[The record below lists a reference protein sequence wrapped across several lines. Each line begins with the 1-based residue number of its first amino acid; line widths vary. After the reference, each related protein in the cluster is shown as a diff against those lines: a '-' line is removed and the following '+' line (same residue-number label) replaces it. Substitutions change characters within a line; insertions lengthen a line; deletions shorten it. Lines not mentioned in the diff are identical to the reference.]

1 MKGHKLHYI
10 IILILVL
17 TLYCFKPS
25 DLSLI
30 SNKDNNIT
38 NNFGIIHTKYDFINI
53 FVTNSVVGLV
63 LSIAGFFT
71 GGILTLL
78 IIVWNILLVWILY
91 WIALSNNNNISTIL
105 YLLKHA
111 PLEIYALA
119 MFSII
124 GFRGFKFYRK
134 LVKLQL
140 FDIELL
146 PNIKELILPIILLL
160 LASLIE
166 VS

>member
-1 MKGHKLHYI
+1 MKGRKLHYI

-17 TLYCFKPS
+17 TLYSFKPS
-25 DLSLI
+25 DLRLI
-30 SNKDNNIT
+30 SSKDNNIT
-38 NNFGIIHTKYDFINI
+38 NNLGIIHTKYDFVNI
-53 FVTNSVVGLV
+53 FITNSVVGLV

-78 IIVWNILLVWILY
+78 IIVWNILLFWLLY
-91 WIALSNNNNISTIL
+91 SIALSNNNNISTIL
-105 YLLKHA
+105 YLLKDA

-119 MFSII
+119 LFSII

-134 LVKLQL
+134 LIKLQV
-140 FDIELL
+140 FDNELL
-146 PNIKELILPIILLL
+146 PNIKELTLPIILIF